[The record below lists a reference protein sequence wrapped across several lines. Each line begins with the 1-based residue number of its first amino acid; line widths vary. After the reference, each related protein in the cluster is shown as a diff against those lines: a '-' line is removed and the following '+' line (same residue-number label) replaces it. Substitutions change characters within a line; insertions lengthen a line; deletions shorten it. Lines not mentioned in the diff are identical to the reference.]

1 MDLKNNHQ
9 MKTTVQKL
17 NTCSSLQCSLIKFF
31 LLQSV
36 YMQFISKQ
44 SFLKSSNE
52 SQNVYVIFTG
62 KIFQFLVQTLLKTIP
77 SAQIP
82 EVGYPTSRQKV
93 SCTSFLF
100 YLEISAMSPVQV
112 RNNVESCSYSQKKF
126 KLVKWSLLVT
136 LETQTP
142 YFEKSFKV
150 EEDCECHLQGQ
161 ICDNGMTINWHVE
174 EH

>member
-1 MDLKNNHQ
+1 MFTNKVFSATSNIHVVYFQTKLFEVKQWKLEYICNFYRKDL
-9 MKTTVQKL
+9 
-17 NTCSSLQCSLIKFF
+17 S
-31 LLQSV
+31 
-36 YMQFISKQ
+36 ISCTM
-44 SFLKSSNE
+44 LKS
-52 SQNVYVIFTG
+52 
-62 KIFQFLVQTLLKTIP
+62 IP
-77 SAQIP
+77 STYIP

-112 RNNVESCSYSQKKF
+112 RNNVESCSYSQEKF

-161 ICDNGMTINWHVE
+161 ICNNGMTINWHVE
-174 EH
+174 EHWI

>member
-1 MDLKNNHQ
+1 MQFFIVFTNQ
-9 MKTTVQKL
+9 
-17 NTCSSLQCSLIKFF
+17 IKFF
-31 LLQSV
+31 LVKSV

-44 SFLKSSNE
+44 SFLQSSNE
-52 SQNVYVIFTG
+52 SYNIYPIFTE
-62 KIFQFLVQTLLKTIP
+62 KIFQFFVQTMLNTIP
-77 SAQIP
+77 SPQIP

-93 SCTSFLF
+93 SSSSFLF
-100 YLEISAMSPVQV
+100 YLEISAMAPVQV
-112 RNNVESCSYSQKKF
+112 RNNVECCSYSQEKF

-161 ICDNGMTINWHVE
+161 ICNNGMTINWHVE